1 MRVLSER
8 SEPKDPSSQ
17 ASILSSLLRPF
28 SAKSDELN
36 HIESHSCI
44 KTRGVR
50 GQKQI
55 FCDRRSNRAHRFA
68 ALRYVLTSLSHYFGP
83 SRLSLPH
90 YLFASLRRSLPAL
103 SQPGPP
109 AYTQPHPT
117 DPVRTEPV
125 TTPAK
130 PVAAAPTRSE
140 EIVQK
145 HKKYLWPSV
154 TNYYQQPLVADR
166 GEMQYLW
173 DLEGR
178 KYLDFF
184 GGILTV
190 SVGHCN
196 PKVTNKINAQINRL
210 QHTSTLY
217 PNEHIVALAEKI
229 ASITPG
235 NLQQSFFTNSG
246 TEANEAAILIARMAT
261 GSYDV
266 VALRHAYSGSSQL
279 AKAVTAHAPY
289 RKAGV
294 ISIGISHAMNPY
306 CYRCPLHLK
315 YPDCEV
321 ACAGDVENLI
331 QTGTSG
337 SIAAFIAEPI
347 QGVGGFITPPKEYF
361 KIVFKIVKKYGGLF
375 VSDEVQTGWGRTGK
389 KWFGIEQW
397 EVTPDILTSAKGLG
411 NGVPIGLTVTT
422 PEIAAS
428 YQGLNIST
436 FGGNPVTS
444 VAAKATIDFI
454 EEENLLENAH
464 TVGTYFRGKLEEL
477 QTKYPL
483 IGDVR
488 GMGLM
493 QALEL
498 VKDRK
503 TKEPA
508 PEATTQVMERA
519 RDNGLLIG
527 KGGLYG
533 NVLRIAPMLN
543 ISKPDVDEGVRLL
556 DKSFSEVRI

>member
-1 MRVLSER
+1 M
-8 SEPKDPSSQ
+8 
-17 ASILSSLLRPF
+17 
-28 SAKSDELN
+28 
-36 HIESHSCI
+36 
-44 KTRGVR
+44 
-50 GQKQI
+50 
-55 FCDRRSNRAHRFA
+55 
-68 ALRYVLTSLSHYFGP
+68 
-83 SRLSLPH
+83 
-90 YLFASLRRSLPAL
+90 
-103 SQPGPP
+103 
-109 AYTQPHPT
+109 
-117 DPVRTEPV
+117 

-130 PVAAAPTRSE
+130 PVNASRSE
-140 EIVQK
+140 EVVAK

-154 TNYYQQPLVADR
+154 TNYYKNPLVADR

-173 DLEGR
+173 DLEGN

-196 PKVTNKINAQINRL
+196 PKITSKVNAQVNRL
-210 QHTSTLY
+210 QHISTLY
-217 PNEHIVALAEKI
+217 PTEQIVALAEKV
-229 ASITPG
+229 AQITPG
-235 NLQQSFFTNSG
+235 NLQQSFFTSSG
-246 TEANEAAILIARMAT
+246 TEADEAAILIARMAT

-279 AKAVTAHAPY
+279 AKSVTAHAPY
-289 RKAGV
+289 RKAAV
-294 ISIGISHAMNPY
+294 ISVGISHAVNPY

-315 YPDCEV
+315 YPECEV

-337 SIAAFIAEPI
+337 NIAAFIAEPI
-347 QGVGGFITPPKEYF
+347 QGVGGFITPPPEYF

-375 VSDEVQTGWGRTGK
+375 IADEVQTGWGRTGK

-397 EVTPDILTSAKGLG
+397 EVTPDILTGAKGMA

-422 PEIAAS
+422 PEIAAGF
-428 YQGLNIST
+428 QGLNIAT
-436 FGGNPVTS
+436 FGGNPVTC
-444 VAAKATIDFI
+444 AAARATIELI
-454 EEENLLENAH
+454 EEENLRENAH
-464 TVGTYFRGKLEEL
+464 VVGTYFRAKLEEL
-477 QTKYPL
+477 QQKHAL
-483 IGDVR
+483 IGEVR

-508 PEATTQVMERA
+508 PEATIQVMERA

-533 NVLRIAPMLN
+533 NVLRLAPMLN
-543 ISKPDVDEGVRLL
+543 TSKADVDDAIKLL
-556 DKSFSEVRI
+556 DKSFSELKN

>member
-1 MRVLSER
+1 
-8 SEPKDPSSQ
+8 
-17 ASILSSLLRPF
+17 
-28 SAKSDELN
+28 
-36 HIESHSCI
+36 
-44 KTRGVR
+44 
-50 GQKQI
+50 
-55 FCDRRSNRAHRFA
+55 
-68 ALRYVLTSLSHYFGP
+68 
-83 SRLSLPH
+83 
-90 YLFASLRRSLPAL
+90 
-103 SQPGPP
+103 
-109 AYTQPHPT
+109 
-117 DPVRTEPV
+117 V

-130 PVAAAPTRSE
+130 PVSARSRSQE
-140 EIVQK
+140 VVDK

-166 GEMQYLW
+166 GEMQYIW

-196 PKVTNKINAQINRL
+196 PKITSKINAQVGRL

-217 PNEHIVALAEKI
+217 PNEQMVALAEKI
-229 ASITPG
+229 AQITPG
-235 NLQQSFFTNSG
+235 NLQQSFFTSSG

-289 RKAGV
+289 RKAAV
-294 ISIGISHAMNPY
+294 ISVGIAHAVNPY

-315 YPDCEV
+315 YPECEV

-337 SIAAFIAEPI
+337 QIAAFIAEPM

-361 KIVFKIVKKYGGLF
+361 KIVFRIVKKYGGLF
-375 VSDEVQTGWGRTGK
+375 ISDEVQTGWGRTGR
-389 KWFGIEQW
+389 KWFGIEHW
-397 EVTPDILTSAKGLG
+397 EVTPDILTSAKGLA
-411 NGVPIGLTVTT
+411 NGVPVGLTVTT
-422 PEIAAS
+422 PEIAS
-428 YQGLNIST
+428 SFQGLNIST

-454 EEENLLENAH
+454 EEQGLLENAH
-464 TVGTYFRGKLEEL
+464 IVGSYFRGKLEEL
-477 QTKYPL
+477 QAKHPL

-488 GMGLM
+488 GRGLM

-508 PEATTQVMERA
+508 AEATVQVMERA
-519 RDNGLLIG
+519 REHGLLIG

-533 NVLRIAPMLN
+533 NVLRLSPMLN
-543 ISKPDVDEGVRLL
+543 ITKADVDEAVRLL
-556 DKSFSEVRI
+556 DRSFAEVQR